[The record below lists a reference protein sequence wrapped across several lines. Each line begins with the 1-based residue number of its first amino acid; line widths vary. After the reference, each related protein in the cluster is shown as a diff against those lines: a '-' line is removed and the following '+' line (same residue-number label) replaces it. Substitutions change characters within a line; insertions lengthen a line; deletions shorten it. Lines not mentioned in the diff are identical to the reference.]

1 MSLIPS
7 FIRFKEVSVVKD
19 TDSLFIQPIDSEIPN
34 KINVANF
41 LNGNNTMLDEGI
53 LFGGNNSID
62 EDVYKV
68 MGGLGISLNSDKISN
83 E

>member
-19 TDSLFIQPIDSEIPN
+19 TDSLFIQPFDSEIPN

-68 MGGLGISLNSDKISN
+68 IGGLGISLNSDKISN

>member
-1 MSLIPS
+1 MIPS
-7 FIRFKEVSVVKD
+7 FIRYKEVGVVKD
-19 TDSLFIQPIDSEIPN
+19 TDSIFIQPIDSEIPN
-34 KINVANF
+34 KVNVADF
-41 LNGNNTMLDEGI
+41 LNSNTTMLDEGI

-68 MGGLGISLNSDKISN
+68 IGGLGVSLNSDKISN